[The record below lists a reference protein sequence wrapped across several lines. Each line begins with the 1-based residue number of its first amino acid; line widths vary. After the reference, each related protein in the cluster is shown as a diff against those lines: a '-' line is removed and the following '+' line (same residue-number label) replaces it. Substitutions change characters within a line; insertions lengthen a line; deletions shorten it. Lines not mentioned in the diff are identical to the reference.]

1 MKLHCHFSIGIY
13 FRQYSSA
20 HNNDIVEFVVRHGAY
35 DMVMGNGLWM
45 MMEEKKVR
53 QSKVNISHSGHLIP
67 ECHTHHQ
74 VVGGCLGLRAEMA
87 AALQG
92 KYLPKASYFTE

>member
-1 MKLHCHFSIGIY
+1 MKLHCHFSIDIY

-20 HNNDIVEFVVRHGAY
+20 HNNDIVEFVVRHRAY
-35 DMVMGNGLWM
+35 DMIMGNGLWM

-53 QSKVNISHSGHLIP
+53 QRKVNISHSGHL
-67 ECHTHHQ
+67 TDHQ